1 MLLVPFR
8 VQSVLGLSL
17 CFVPSFPCIVKT
29 ADNQIHG
36 CWKYILTSLL
46 SKENI
51 GKLGTMSKR
60 HKIKLE
66 GGAMGSSDQAGRSEK
81 IESLIHGVRQS
92 LRGTTEDLVAGI
104 FTMAEWWPDNTLVAN
119 LLCYY
124 LNS

>member
-1 MLLVPFR
+1 M
-8 VQSVLGLSL
+8 SM
-17 CFVPSFPCIVKT
+17 
-29 ADNQIHG
+29 
-36 CWKYILTSLL
+36 
-46 SKENI
+46 
-51 GKLGTMSKR
+51 GKQAGWQLSKR

-81 IESLIHGVRQS
+81 MESFIHGVRQS